1 MHSTLIFALLSRLSL
16 SILSFISV
24 SRLFLLCFVLWRI
37 LTIAS
42 ASAGSIFAMNVS
54 LVIPETCRL
63 EGWNALSTSYS
74 SFC

>member
-1 MHSTLIFALLSRLSL
+1 MHSTLIFALLSRLSCC
-16 SILSFISV
+16 ILSFIIV
-24 SRLFLLCFVLWRI
+24 SRLFLLCFVLWRM
-37 LTIAS
+37 LMIAS

-63 EGWNALSTSYS
+63 DGWNALLTSYP